1 MAINVIPIP
10 AVGYTD
16 VFTYSWWLH
25 PSISLIFL
33 LIQRFRHRT
42 NIWRWCFQSLGISS
56 SGVRKVPSPMEVL
69 PCHANN
75 HCCENG
81 MNFVWSRQRTTR
93 ACLKLGYTIPP
104 PPQNKWGNLRD
115 SRIFLFSDPHM
126 ELAVQVPSGTGWPRQ
141 IIHSWERIR
150 RKTWT
155 SQASLRRVFID
166 LKFTSLAPQG
176 YPGCGRLQLIPTWS
190 CQLSCQLIPIQD
202 EKTPSHH
209 PGKLIMSKLVNLCE
223 FGISTSHHITFML
236 RSDLGLSEKNVPGHC
251 PESKGLIII
260 LLEYMEVS

>member
-1 MAINVIPIP
+1 MTINVIPIP

-33 LIQRFRHRT
+33 LIQCFRHRT

-104 PPQNKWGNLRD
+104 LHKTSEETYDIPGSSCFQTPKWSWLFKFHPEQVDQGR
-115 SRIFLFSDPHM
+115 SSIVGREFEEKHEPAKQVWGVFL
-126 ELAVQVPSGTGWPRQ
+126 L
-141 IIHSWERIR
+141 
-150 RKTWT
+150 T
-155 SQASLRRVFID
+155 SNSL
-166 LKFTSLAPQG
+166 P
-176 YPGCGRLQLIPTWS
+176 
-190 CQLSCQLIPIQD
+190 
-202 EKTPSHH
+202 
-209 PGKLIMSKLVNLCE
+209 
-223 FGISTSHHITFML
+223 
-236 RSDLGLSEKNVPGHC
+236 
-251 PESKGLIII
+251 
-260 LLEYMEVS
+260 